1 MAYVVAATWHA
12 KPGEQ
17 DRIREIL
24 GIMTPLTRDEPGC
37 LMYVAHHSPDDPH
50 LFFLYEQYDS
60 EESYRAHTET
70 DYFNEYV
77 LGQAVPRLDSRERA
91 YYLTLD

>member
-1 MAYVVAATWHA
+1 MAFVVAATWRA

-17 DRIREIL
+17 DKIREIL
-24 GIMTPLTRDEPGC
+24 GIMTPLTRAELGC
-37 LMYVAHHSPDDPH
+37 LMYVTHHSPDDPH

-70 DYFNEYV
+70 DHFKKYV
-77 LGQAVPRLDSRERA
+77 LSDAVARLESRERV
-91 YYLTLD
+91 YYTTLD